1 MLFNSIDFAIFLP
14 SVFFLYWFIA
24 NRNLKIQ
31 NLLIVVASYFF
42 YGWWEWKFLSLVAI
56 STLVD
61 FSVGLG
67 LSYHQSP
74 RARKALLWIS
84 IIVNLGLLGFFK
96 YYNFFIENFIAGY
109 SFFGKEISPNS
120 LKIIL
125 PVGISF
131 YTFQTLSYTIDVYRR
146 KLDPTKD
153 FIAFS
158 AFVSFF
164 PQLVAGPIE
173 RASNLL
179 PQFFNK
185 RNFDYSKAADGM
197 RQILWGLMKKILI
210 ADNCAEYV
218 DIIFNNY
225 SDFNGSTLVI
235 GAVFFSIQIYGDFSG
250 YSDIAIG
257 TSRLFGFNLKRNF
270 ALFFARHC

>member
-31 NLLIVVASYFF
+31 NLLILVASYFF
-42 YGWWEWKFLSLVAI
+42 YGWWEWKFLSLIAI

-109 SFFGKEISPNS
+109 SLFGKEISPNS
-120 LKIIL
+120 LRIIL

-131 YTFQTLSYTIDVYRR
+131 YTFQTLSYTIDVYR
-146 KLDPTKD
+146 
-153 FIAFS
+153 
-158 AFVSFF
+158 
-164 PQLVAGPIE
+164 
-173 RASNLL
+173 
-179 PQFFNK
+179 
-185 RNFDYSKAADGM
+185 
-197 RQILWGLMKKILI
+197 
-210 ADNCAEYV
+210 
-218 DIIFNNY
+218 
-225 SDFNGSTLVI
+225 
-235 GAVFFSIQIYGDFSG
+235 
-250 YSDIAIG
+250 
-257 TSRLFGFNLKRNF
+257 
-270 ALFFARHC
+270 